1 MIKQLVR
8 KLVTNLEINN
18 KNKVSFRW
26 KKPLKHIFSNA

>member
-8 KLVTNLEINN
+8 KLITNLKINN

-26 KKPLKHIFSNA
+26 KKTSKAHI